1 VTAYGP
7 LAEPDDPARP
17 LTDELPVSHALDAGH
32 EGRAIADRVLEEALS
47 ACKEVVDEAKD

>member
-1 VTAYGP
+1 MTAYGP

-17 LTDELPVSHALDAGH
+17 LTDQLPVSHALDAGH
-32 EGRAIADRVLEEALS
+32 EGRAIADGVLEEALS